1 MHYTDAFVL
10 IHMRILQ
17 TIAIF
22 LNPLILIWLH
32 RYNAA
37 NETAEEWRKHMF
49 YQSIQTE
56 KFNLIFFTDHSNLY
70 FGSNFFHLKTVVTSE
85 KCNWIVCL
93 YPKKMQG
100 LLWNTQPC
108 YRDGNILWLS
118 RFAGYLILQKAA
130 SLKKSLLKTWTTM
143 TSASF
148 FCNKFIFINILTEST
163 WSICIKSILN
173 HRLSG
178 LSNLSN

>member
-1 MHYTDAFVL
+1 MYYTDAFIL
-10 IHMRILQ
+10 IHTRILQ

-93 YPKKMQG
+93 HPKENVRSTVKHLTMLPWWQHFVTFQICRIC
-100 LLWNTQPC
+100 NST
-108 YRDGNILWLS
+108 
-118 RFAGYLILQKAA
+118 
-130 SLKKSLLKTWTTM
+130 KSCFIEKI
-143 TSASF
+143 SF
-148 FCNKFIFINILTEST
+148 KN
-163 WSICIKSILN
+163 LN
-173 HRLSG
+173 HNDQCFFFLQ
-178 LSNLSN
+178 